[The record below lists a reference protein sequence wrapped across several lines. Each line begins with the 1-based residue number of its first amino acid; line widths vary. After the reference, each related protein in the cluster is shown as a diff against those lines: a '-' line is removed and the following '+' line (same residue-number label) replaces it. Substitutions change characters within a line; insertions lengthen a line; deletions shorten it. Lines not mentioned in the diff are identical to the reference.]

1 MKQNNWNFLAS
12 KETLKQGCSLFKV
25 EMLLGIKLS
34 SNMF

>member
-1 MKQNNWNFLAS
+1 MDKKNTYETKQLEFSGIKRNI
-12 KETLKQGCSLFKV
+12 KV